1 MNWHK
6 VRTKELVFS
15 ILTPYQGQNK
25 SCRRKKS
32 IEKESL
38 GMNTL
43 RVIEFANV
51 SVSKLICTA
60 NSIYVRVQLSCLI
73 FRLQGK

>member
-6 VRTKELVFS
+6 VKVKVKELVLS
-15 ILTPYQGQNK
+15 ILILYQGQNK

-32 IEKESL
+32 IEKESF

-60 NSIYVRVQLSCLI
+60 NSIYVRVSYS
-73 FRLQGK
+73 